1 MDILRR
7 EEVLRMLQKERK
19 AMPNIAPKAPV
30 RDIIPNIEACIT
42 HPDEEFTILSH
53 CQPVV
58 LLKDL
63 G

>member
-1 MDILRR
+1 
-7 EEVLRMLQKERK
+7 MLQKERK
-19 AMPNIAPKAPV
+19 AVPNIAPKAPV

-63 G
+63 D